1 MTKNRSLRIL
11 SIVVI
16 IYMLMA
22 LLWWAILLHRKN
34 NEVFI
39 LKADLLKEQY
49 MTKAGIAQL
58 DVTTLPEYTV
68 LETDYNR
75 QMYMILGEAIVFGIT
90 LILGVYFI
98 NRAFVRE
105 LTAAEKQKNF
115 LLSIT
120 HELKSPLASINLILS
135 TFIKRD
141 LPKEKVAEL
150 SQDGLNESVRLEELF
165 NKILTATRLDK
176 AYPFNFENTDLSNVV
191 YQVASSFNKRH
202 PDVEVDINVQTDIYK
217 EVDRESIV
225 SLIKNL
231 LENAYKYSPKNKQI
245 GINLKRNE
253 NQVVLTVA
261 DNGVGIDKS
270 EKSKVFDQ
278 FYRVGN
284 EETRE
289 SKGTG
294 LGLYIVNQ
302 IVNAHKAKIKILD
315 NEGGGSKFQITF

>member
-1 MTKNRSLRIL
+1 MKQNLSLRIL
-11 SIVVI
+11 STIVI

-34 NEVFI
+34 NEVFV
-39 LKADLLKEQY
+39 LKASLLKEQY

-58 DVTTLPEYTV
+58 DVTTLPEYKV
-68 LETDYNR
+68 LESDYNR
-75 QMYMILGEAIVFGIT
+75 QLYMVLGEAIVFGIT
-90 LILGVYFI
+90 LILGIFFI

-105 LTAAEKQKNF
+105 LSAAEKQKNF

-135 TFIKRD
+135 TFIKRE
-141 LPKEKVAEL
+141 LPSEKIKEL
-150 SQDGLNESVRLEELF
+150 SQDGLNESVRLEDLF

-176 AYPFNFENTDLSNVV
+176 AYPFNFENTDLSDVV
-191 YQVASSFNKRH
+191 YKVAKSFEKRH
-202 PDVEVDINVQTDIYK
+202 ADVSLDIDIQTNIFK

-231 LENAYKYSPKNKQI
+231 LENAYKYTSKNKRIKIDLQQNDDQI
-245 GINLKRNE
+245 YL
-253 NQVVLTVA
+253 VVA

-270 EKSKVFDQ
+270 ERSKVFEQ
-278 FYRVGN
+278 FYRIGN

-302 IVNAHKAKIKILD
+302 IVHAHKGKIKIMD
-315 NEGGGSKFQITF
+315 NEGGGTMFQITL

>member
-1 MTKNRSLRIL
+1 MKRNKSLRIL
-11 SIVVI
+11 STVVI
-16 IYMLMA
+16 LYMLMA
-22 LLWWAILLHRKN
+22 LLWWAVLLHRKN

-49 MTKAGIAQL
+49 MNKAGIAQL
-58 DVTTLPEYTV
+58 DVTTLPEYEV
-68 LETDYNR
+68 LKSDYNR
-75 QMYMILGEAIVFGIT
+75 QMYMILGEAVVFGIT
-90 LILGVYFI
+90 LILGIFFI

-105 LTAAEKQKNF
+105 LLAAEQQKNF

-135 TFIKRD
+135 TFIKRE
-141 LPKEKVAEL
+141 LPSEKVKEL

-165 NKILTATRLDK
+165 NKILIATRLDK
-176 AYPFNFENTDLSNVV
+176 AYPFNFEETDLSTIV
-191 YQVASSFNKRH
+191 YKVSQSFKKKN
-202 PDVEVDINVQTDIYK
+202 PDAEVSLNIQTDIMH

-231 LENAYKYSPKNKQI
+231 LENAYKYSPHEKQI
-245 GINLKRNE
+245 SVDLQQIDDKIYLSI
-253 NQVVLTVA
+253 A
-261 DNGVGIDKS
+261 DKGVGISKS

-302 IVNAHKAKIKILD
+302 IVNAHKGKIKILD
-315 NEGGGSKFQITF
+315 NEGGGTKFQVVL

>member
-1 MTKNRSLRIL
+1 MKKNRSLRIL
-11 SIVVI
+11 SVIVI

-34 NEVFI
+34 NEVFV

-58 DVTTLPEYTV
+58 DVTTLPEYDE
-68 LETDYNR
+68 LKSDYNR
-75 QMYMILGEAIVFGIT
+75 QMYMILGEAAVFGIT
-90 LILGVYFI
+90 LIMGIYFI

-105 LTAAEKQKNF
+105 LSAAEKQKNF

-141 LPKEKVAEL
+141 LPTEKIKEL

-165 NKILTATRLDK
+165 NKILIATRLDK
-176 AYPFNFENTDLSNVV
+176 AYPFNFEETDLSNTVYNVV
-191 YQVASSFNKRH
+191 ESFKKRH
-202 PDVEVDINVQTDIYK
+202 SDIAMEIDIQTDIIK
-217 EVDRESIV
+217 DVDRESIV
-225 SLIKNL
+225 SVVKNL
-231 LENAYKYSPKNKQI
+231 LENAYKYSTQEKYISLTLKQDAGKVILTVGDNGI
-245 GINLKRNE
+245 GIAKIERN
-253 NQVVLTVA
+253 
-261 DNGVGIDKS
+261 
-270 EKSKVFDQ
+270 KVFEQ
-278 FYRVGN
+278 FYRIGD

-302 IVNAHKAKIKILD
+302 IVTAHNGKIKILD
-315 NEGGGSKFQITF
+315 NTGGGTKFEITL